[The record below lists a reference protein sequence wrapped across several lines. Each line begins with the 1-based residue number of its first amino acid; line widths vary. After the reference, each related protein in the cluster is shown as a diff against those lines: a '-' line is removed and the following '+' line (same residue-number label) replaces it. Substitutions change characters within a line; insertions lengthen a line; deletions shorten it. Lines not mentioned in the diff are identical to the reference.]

1 MKLYLISDSLD
12 TLTGMRLAGIEGCL
26 VHSEEALRAAIES
39 AVNDPSVGV
48 LLLTERFSRD
58 YPETVEQ
65 FKSSL
70 RLPLFVDIP
79 NRSGS
84 GRNSDFITSR
94 ISELIGLKL

>member
-26 VHSEEALRAAIES
+26 VHSEEALRAAMEA
-39 AVNDPSVGV
+39 AVNDPSVGI
-48 LLLTERFSRD
+48 LLLTEHFSRD

-65 FKSSL
+65 FKFS
-70 RLPLFVDIP
+70 RRIPLFVDIP

-84 GRNSDFITSR
+84 GRNADFITSR
-94 ISELIGLKL
+94 ISELIGLRL